1 MSLRVCAALVVS
13 ACAVLL
19 ALLALVPGVGL
30 AAEEEAG
37 PPSHALDGP
46 ATYRGTMEAWS
57 AAPSV
62 ATAQSFLLDE
72 NIDLHAEKSPR

>member
-1 MSLRVCAALVVS
+1 MSLRVCAAFVAL
-13 ACAVLL
+13 ACAAAL